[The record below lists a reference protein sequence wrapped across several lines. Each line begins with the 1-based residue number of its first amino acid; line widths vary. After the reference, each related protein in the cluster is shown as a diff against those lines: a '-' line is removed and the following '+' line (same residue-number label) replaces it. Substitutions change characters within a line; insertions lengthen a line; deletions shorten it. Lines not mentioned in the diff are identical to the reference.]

1 MALRASNIQA
11 ATRQALTGF
20 LRLRR
25 RLLPT
30 VMMEVGA
37 VAAEAE
43 AEAAVEAAAV
53 VVVVVVVAAGQAPV
67 TRKIP
72 LGTQVIQV
80 EGIRA
85 EVIRR
90 RQIQETQT
98 RHLEIIR

>member
-43 AEAAVEAAAV
+43 AEAAAV

>member
-37 VAAEAE
+37 VAAEA
-43 AEAAVEAAAV
+43 EAAAV